1 MTLEELRLGFAVTA
15 GAATFFA
22 PCAYPLLPGY
32 VAYFLGDDTD
42 NAISL
47 ARAGAIGLIASAGVF
62 TVYVGLV
69 GVVTTLGAGVLSN
82 LSLVGLGVG
91 VLLVGLGVAMVA
103 DIGASASLVPQFP
116 KRRRSLGGYFAFGV
130 VYAVAAAGCT
140 APLFIGV
147 VLWGVGQGTTTVLGT
162 VTAYAAGMSVLLVA
176 TTIASALG
184 RNTVLN
190 RIAPRGDRLK
200 RLSGALLVGAGLVQ
214 VYLYLFRFGG
224 LELLGLR

>member
-32 VAYFLGDDTD
+32 VAYFLGDDTGD
-42 NAISL
+42 AITL
-47 ARAGAIGLIASAGVF
+47 ARAGVVGLVASAGVF
-62 TVYVGLV
+62 AVYVGLV
-69 GVVTTLGAGVLSN
+69 GVVTSLGAGALSN

-91 VLLVGLGVAMVA
+91 VLLVVLGVAMFV
-103 DIGASASLVPQFP
+103 DVGERRSLVPQFP
-116 KRRRSLGGYFAFGV
+116 KRRRSLAAYFAFGV

-147 VLWGVGQGTTTVLGT
+147 VLWGVGHGPTTVLSM

-176 TTIASALG
+176 TTLATALG
-184 RNTVLN
+184 RNTVLD
-190 RIAPRGDRLK
+190 RFALRRDRLK
-200 RLSGALLVGAGLVQ
+200 RLSAALLVGAGLVQ